1 MRARAPGRARMW
13 GWDGMGCPKRA
24 PGFPFTAPEWI
35 QRRSIPVPASA
46 PPLCK
51 AAQPQFCHH
60 CHVFPLQGH
69 NRSSAPPSPAAT
81 SPVCT
86 FFLRFPW
93 MQTGPG
99 WCCPWHPAAFQRGL
113 LHLSHVNRCSQPDL
127 PPSLF
132 FHPQNHKKKKNKIKN
147 EAILAPGTLSTF
159 KPCEKKKR

>member
-1 MRARAPGRARMW
+1 MRARAPGRARMRGW
-13 GWDGMGCPKRA
+13 GGVGWDA
-24 PGFPFTAPEWI
+24 PNEHLGFLSQHLNGFREG
-35 QRRSIPVPASA
+35 A
-46 PPLCK
+46 PPPCK

-60 CHVFPLQGH
+60 CHVFPSQGH

-147 EAILAPGTLSTF
+147 EAILAPGTLSTL